1 MRNIAFTATS
11 SEEGLKNAGK
21 GLNREIKD
29 ESGNKIPNPK
39 YVAFHAKEE
48 ELKSAYRNYDTHT
61 QPCKLHEITP
71 MPMSEYH
78 RGGLKELYGRQRPFL
93 KDLWDEVAYDNGEYI
108 MCPLCGQK
116 IVADLDHYIPRSL
129 MPEYSVHLLNLI
141 PTCHECNDD
150 KGDLW
155 LDEAGKRII
164 FNAYFDKLADMSVLL
179 KSLIIIDVDTN
190 YPRVVVF
197 LDDNAIMAAGEVGL
211 LVKSTY
217 KNIESIR
224 EQWRVKASN
233 VLKTQIRQIQSTVK
247 VRKARGHYVEGVWDF
262 EKDTIRET
270 IAELQPYEFIEKV
283 VYENMLNSVEFNNW
297 IIGIIKDL

>member
-1 MRNIAFTATS
+1 MRNIDFTTTS
-11 SEEGLKNAGK
+11 SAEGLSEAGK
-21 GLNREIKD
+21 GLNHEIKD
-29 ESGNKIPNPK
+29 DSGNKIPNPK
-39 YVAFHAKEE
+39 YEAFHAHEE
-48 ELKSAYRNYDTHT
+48 DLKTAYQSYDTHT

-71 MPMSEYH
+71 MPLSEYN

-93 KDLWDEVAYDNGEYI
+93 KELWDEVAYENGEYI
-108 MCPLCGQK
+108 LCPLCGQK

-155 LDEAGKRII
+155 LDAEGKRII
-164 FNAYFDKLADMSVLL
+164 FNAYFDKLADMSALL
-179 KSLIIIDVDTN
+179 KSQIVIDTDTDH
-190 YPRVVVF
+190 PRIVVT
-197 LDDNAIMAAGEVGL
+197 LDDNAIMAAGNVGQ

-224 EQWRVKASN
+224 EQWRVKATT

-247 VRKARGHYVEGVWDF
+247 VRKAHGNYEEGIWDF
-262 EKDTIRET
+262 EKETIRET
-270 IAELQPYEFIEKV
+270 ISELKPYEFIEKV
-283 VYENMLNSVEFNNW
+283 VYENMLDSVEFNNW
-297 IIGIIKDL
+297 IIGKLSSL